1 MIPPV
6 ANGPAEA
13 GETARLREAGAAF
26 EALILQQMLRGAMP
40 DADGAGGIGL
50 GALAADL
57 AGASPFG
64 VARLLESRT

>member
-13 GETARLREAGAAF
+13 SETARLREAGAAF
-26 EALILQQMLRGAMP
+26 EALILQQMLRGVLP
-40 DADGAGGIGL
+40 HADGAGELGL
-50 GALAADL
+50 RALAEEL

-64 VARLLESRT
+64 VARLLESRG